1 MQAIDG
7 TLMNS
12 ESSSTKVP
20 ATAIAPLL
28 SVRRGKDAIAFY
40 QQAFGAKVLF
50 HVEDDKGEVVA
61 QLSVDGAEFW
71 LADES
76 PAHLNFSPETLKG
89 CTSRIVLTVA
99 DPAAVFAQAIVA
111 GATSIT
117 PVSEQYGWLIG
128 RLVDPFGHH
137 WEIGKPLGKHP

>member
-1 MQAIDG
+1 
-7 TLMNS
+7 MNS
-12 ESSSTKVP
+12 EPVSTKTP
-20 ATAIAPLL
+20 PTAIAPLL
-28 SVRRGKDAIAFY
+28 SVRRGKSAIAFY

-50 HVEDDKGEVVA
+50 HVADEKGEVVA
-61 QLSVDGAEFW
+61 QLSVNGAEFW

-76 PAHLNFSPETLKG
+76 PAHLNFSPETLNG

-99 DPAAVFAQAIVA
+99 DPAAVFAQAIAA

-117 PVSEQYGWLIG
+117 PVCERYGWLIG

-137 WEIGKPLGKHP
+137 WEIGKPLGRPHPSDSSL